1 MGKAVNLMIC
11 GRMAS
16 MGMGWRPL
24 GLFRRWALGL
34 AVASGLVV
42 LTGCGGGQGG
52 LNVAR
57 EAKLSGAVRLEIR
70 ERDESSLTSYA
81 TRGDV
86 AEQAAIQKAA
96 TLLDR
101 PLPLGP
107 RARCLGQYQLRFH
120 FADGKVQEFEY
131 FCQDGTSFLR
141 GDQAFWQGMQIEPTA
156 EFDQAIRSLLAP

>member
-1 MGKAVNLMIC
+1 MHMGRWEFGLLCRWVV
-11 GRMAS
+11 
-16 MGMGWRPL
+16 PL
-24 GLFRRWALGL
+24 LIAAGPVLL
-34 AVASGLVV
+34 A
-42 LTGCGGGQGG
+42 GCGAGPGG

-57 EAKLSGAVRLEIR
+57 VAKLSGAVRLEIR

-141 GDQAFWQGMQIEPTA
+141 GDQPFWQGKQIEPSA

>member
-1 MGKAVNLMIC
+1 MHVN
-11 GRMAS
+11 
-16 MGMGWRPL
+16 WRQL
-24 GLFRRWALGL
+24 GLLCRWVVPLLIAAGPVLL
-34 AVASGLVV
+34 A
-42 LTGCGGGQGG
+42 GCGAGQGG

-57 EAKLSGAVRLEIR
+57 VAKLSGAVRLEIL

-81 TRGDV
+81 SRGDV

-96 TLLDR
+96 ALLDK

-120 FADGKVQEFEY
+120 LADGKVQEFEY

-141 GDQAFWQGMQIEPTA
+141 GDQSFWQGM
-156 EFDQAIRSLLAP
+156 

>member
-1 MGKAVNLMIC
+1 MHV
-11 GRMAS
+11 GRWEF
-16 MGMGWRPL
+16 GLLCRWVVPL
-24 GLFRRWALGL
+24 LIAAGPLLL
-34 AVASGLVV
+34 A
-42 LTGCGGGQGG
+42 GCGAGQGG

-141 GDQAFWQGMQIEPTA
+141 GDQSFWQGKQIEPSA

>member
-1 MGKAVNLMIC
+1 MQV
-11 GRMAS
+11 
-16 MGMGWRPL
+16 GWWEFGLLCRWVVPL
-24 GLFRRWALGL
+24 LIAAGPVLL
-34 AVASGLVV
+34 A
-42 LTGCGGGQGG
+42 GCGAGQGG

-96 TLLDR
+96 ALLDK

-107 RARCLGQYQLRFH
+107 LAQCLGQYQLRFH
-120 FADGKVQEFEY
+120 LADGKVQEFEY

-141 GDQAFWQGMQIEPTA
+141 GDQPFWQGMEIEPPA
-156 EFDQAIRSLLAP
+156 EFDRAVRALMVR

>member
-1 MGKAVNLMIC
+1 MHV
-11 GRMAS
+11 GRWEF
-16 MGMGWRPL
+16 GLLCRWVVPL
-24 GLFRRWALGL
+24 LIAAGPVLL
-34 AVASGLVV
+34 A
-42 LTGCGGGQGG
+42 GCGAGQGG

-57 EAKLSGAVRLEIR
+57 VAKLSGAVRLEIR

-86 AEQAAIQKAA
+86 AEQEAIQKAA

-141 GDQAFWQGMQIEPTA
+141 GDQSFWQGKQIEPSA